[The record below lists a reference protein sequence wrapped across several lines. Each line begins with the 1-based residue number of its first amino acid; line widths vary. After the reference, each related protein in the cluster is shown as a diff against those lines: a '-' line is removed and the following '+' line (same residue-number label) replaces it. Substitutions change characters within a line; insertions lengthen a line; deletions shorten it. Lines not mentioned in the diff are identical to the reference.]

1 LLQDQGQLVEAAA
14 EFEQIIRQDARDADA
29 HNNLGISLFG
39 LGKPV
44 EAIKE
49 FHTAIRL
56 SPDHA
61 MAHNNLG
68 NALFK
73 QGQVSQA
80 IAEYQLAIRLKPDYV
95 EPHLNLGA
103 ILCDQK
109 RDYTGAEAHFR
120 EVIRLRPDDAY
131 GHLYLGNALRN
142 QAKLVDAIAE
152 YNETIRL
159 KPLEPK
165 FHQYLGHALR
175 DQGKVSEAI
184 GEFHTAIELDPKY
197 PGARVS
203 LGAIL
208 CDVKHDY
215 AGAEA
220 QFREAIRLEG
230 NDPNAHYCLG
240 LSLRHQGKLDQAIA
254 AFQEVIRLQPGNPD
268 AHAILGDILIDQ
280 GKRAGAIAEYRQSIR
295 LNPNLAGV
303 RNSLSWTLVVAPG
316 RPPKEYEEGLAQ
328 ALEAVE
334 LDKHTANSYGTLA
347 LAHYRSGDWAESVA
361 AGEQAIALRKGL
373 GGYDGF
379 IQAMA
384 RWRKGE
390 KDEAGEWFDKAVD
403 WTRRNAS
410 DNVVLRA
417 FWSEA
422 AELLGRPG
430 PGALT
435 GPTAANPH

>member
-29 HNNLGISLFG
+29 HNNLGISLFH

-49 FHTAIRL
+49 LHTAIRL

-68 NALFK
+68 MALFK

-80 IAEYQLAIRLKPDYV
+80 IAEFQLAIRLKPDYV

-159 KPLEPK
+159 KPREPK
-165 FHQYLGHALR
+165 YHQYLGHALR

-254 AFQEVIRLQPGNPD
+254 AFEEVIRLQPGNPG
-268 AHAILGDILIDQ
+268 AHEILGDILLGQ
-280 GKRAGAIAEYRQSIR
+280 GKVAESIAMYRQAIR
-295 LNPNLAGV
+295 LNPNNAEA
-303 RNSLSWTLVVAPG
+303 RNSLAWALVAAPG
-316 RPPKEYEEGLAQ
+316 RPPKDYEEGLAQ
-328 ALEAVE
+328 ARKAVE
-334 LDKHTANSYGTLA
+334 LDKSSSNIYGTLA
-347 LAHYRSGDWAESVA
+347 LAHYRAGHWAESL
-361 AGEQAIALRKGL
+361 AGSEQAIKLRG
-373 GGYDGF
+373 GPIGYDAF
-379 IQAMA
+379 IQSVA
-384 RWRKGE
+384 RWHKGE
-390 KDEAGEWFDKAVD
+390 KDEAGKWFEKAVE
-403 WTRRNAS
+403 WTRLNAA
-410 DNVVLRA
+410 DNLVLRG

-430 PGALT
+430 PGAPA
-435 GPTAANPH
+435 GPAAPKPY